1 MPLGTKVS
9 KERIEEA
16 FNADVKAAIDSCCKL
31 FDDFQ
36 NLPNE
41 VQLIIL
47 NMRFNLGHSGLEKF
61 KKFREAVN
69 NGDWDKAADEMV
81 DSKWYEQVP
90 NRAKRLVE
98 RMRNVAKNC

>member
-9 KERIEEA
+9 KKMIEEA

-31 FDDFQ
+31 FDNFQ

-47 NMRFNLGHSGLEKF
+47 NMRFNLGYSGLEKF

-69 NGDWDKAADEMV
+69 NGDWDKAAVEMV
-81 DSKWYEQVP
+81 DSKWP
-90 NRAKRLVE
+90 NRAKRLME
-98 RMRNVAKNC
+98 RMRKVKKNC